1 MTKVKKDE
9 LDCYLKQV
17 EPREIF
23 SIKSL
28 LDSRVFFMYFPLP
41 YSKWNIAGLITRK
54 ERMMLATCL
63 KSELMRVSLAIP
75 KVIVRCNT

>member
-9 LDCYLKQV
+9 LDLYLKQV

-28 LDSRVFFMYFPLP
+28 LYSRVFFMYFPLP
-41 YSKWNIAGLITRK
+41 DNKWNIAGLITRK

-63 KSELMRVSLAIP
+63 KSERMRVSLSIP